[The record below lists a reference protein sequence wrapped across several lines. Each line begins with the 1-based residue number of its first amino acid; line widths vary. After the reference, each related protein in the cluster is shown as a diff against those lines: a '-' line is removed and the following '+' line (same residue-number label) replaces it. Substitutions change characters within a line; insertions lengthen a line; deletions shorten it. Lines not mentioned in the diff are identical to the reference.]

1 MIPEGDD
8 GPRTILVALDAS
20 PLAPTVLRAA
30 LQQARALGGRLV
42 LLRAY
47 GAPRDVPPEVL
58 AISPSELGRLLE
70 SNAREG
76 LERAARSIPPE
87 LLLRT
92 IVVPGIAWEAICRSA
107 AEIDA
112 DLVVIGSHGHSTWD
126 RILGTTAARVVDH
139 ADRSVLVVRP
149 RLEAAGA

>member
-1 MIPEGDD
+1 MSRAGEERPQ
-8 GPRTILVALDAS
+8 TILVALDAS
-20 PLAPTVLRAA
+20 PLASTVLEAA
-30 LQQARALGGRLV
+30 ARQARALGGRLV

-58 AISPSELGRLLE
+58 AVSPSELGRLLE
-70 SNAREG
+70 SNARES
-76 LERAARSIPPE
+76 LEHLARSLPPE

-92 IVVPGIAWEAICRSA
+92 LVVPGIAWEAICRTA
-107 AEIDA
+107 TELDA
-112 DLVVIGSHGHSTWD
+112 DLVVVGSHGHSAWD

-149 RLEAAGA
+149 RGGEPA